1 METLLTPRKA
11 AEQPPHFSAYIS
23 CGQTPG
29 QIRTPLGTEVG
40 FSPGD
45 TVLDGDPAPA
55 ERGAAAPPTF
65 LANVYCGQTAGWIRI
80 PLGTEVGLGPGNIV
94 LDGEQAPPPTEMGK
108 AAPTLW
114 PMSIVAKRLDGSGYN
129 LVRRWAS
136 AQAALS

>member
-11 AEQPPHFSAYIS
+11 AEQSPNFSAYIY
-23 CGQTPG
+23 CGQTAG

-65 LANVYCGQTAGWIRI
+65 WQ
-80 PLGTEVGLGPGNIV
+80 
-94 LDGEQAPPPTEMGK
+94 
-108 AAPTLW
+108 
-114 PMSIVAKRLDGSGYN
+114 MSTVAKRLDGSGYH
-129 LVRRWAS
+129 LVRR
-136 AQAALS
+136 